1 MMHINNRVESDSA
14 GNGAGEN
21 LYIIIIIMSNKI
33 VFKPTMSIP
42 QDQKP
47 AWGIYLWRIL
57 NFYALNALI
66 I

>member
-1 MMHINNRVESDSA
+1 MHINNRVESDSA

-33 VFKPTMSIP
+33 VFKPIMSIP
-42 QDQKP
+42 QDQEP